1 MEFHQ
6 VT

>member
-6 VT
+6 T